1 VFNQLDEEIK
11 DNIFLIKSTG
21 NGGKAL
27 NDYKALRN
35 TSLTPPSEVPKKTDA
50 TKAPTR
56 LKAKIASPTA
66 DRPNPIG

>member
-1 VFNQLDEEIK
+1 LTRKSRTIY
-11 DNIFLIKSTG
+11 FLIKSA
-21 NGGKAL
+21 GKGEKVL

-56 LKAKIASPTA
+56 LKAKIASPIT
-66 DRPNPIG
+66 DRPNHSDERS